1 MALEDKIDALAAAFD
16 AAVVDIRA
24 LTAALKAAQLTAMTI
39 EAQATGQYDPEPEAP
54 ADEPAV
60 ETNKRG
66 RGRPRKAETAP
77 PPPPPDPEPEA
88 EVVEEAAE
96 PEAPAVTAKDI
107 IDAVARAKQV
117 IAIPDLKKLVGE
129 YSDTGKAADIPLS
142 AGAAFI
148 AAVNAAIAKAEEI

>member
-1 MALEDKIDALAAAFD
+1 MALEDKIDALIAALD
-16 AAVVDIRA
+16 KH
-24 LTAALKAAQLTAMTI
+24 TAAIRSTQPVAMTV
-39 EAQATGQYDPEPEAP
+39 EAQATGQYDKEPEAP
-54 ADEPAV
+54 ADEPAS
-60 ETNKRG
+60 ETKRG

-77 PPPPPDPEPEA
+77 PPDPEPEVEA
-88 EVVEEAAE
+88 VEEAAE

-148 AAVNAAIAKAEEI
+148 AAVKAFIAEAEEV

>member
-1 MALEDKIDALAAAFD
+1 MALEDKIDALIAALD
-16 AAVVDIRA
+16 KH
-24 LTAALKAAQLTAMTI
+24 TAAIRSTQPVAMTV
-39 EAQATGQYDPEPEAP
+39 EAQATGQYDKEPEAP
-54 ADEPAV
+54 ADEPAS
-60 ETNKRG
+60 ETKRG

-148 AAVNAAIAKAEEI
+148 AAVKAAIAEAEEV

>member
-1 MALEDKIDALAAAFD
+1 MALEDKIDALIVALGVHTTAVKD
-16 AAVVDIRA
+16 AIAS
-24 LTAALKAAQLTAMTI
+24 LNGGHPGT
-39 EAQATGQYDPEPEAP
+39 PPSSEPEAP
-54 ADEPAV
+54 ADEPAS
-60 ETNKRG
+60 ETKRG

-77 PPPPPDPEPEA
+77 PPDPEPEVEA
-88 EVVEEAAE
+88 VEEAAE
-96 PEAPAVTAKDI
+96 PEAPAVTAKNI

-148 AAVNAAIAKAEEI
+148 AAVNVAIAEAEEV

>member
-1 MALEDKIDALAAAFD
+1 MALEDKIDALIAALD
-16 AAVVDIRA
+16 KH
-24 LTAALKAAQLTAMTI
+24 TAAIKAAQLTAMTV
-39 EAQATGQYDPEPEAP
+39 EAQATGQYDPASEAP

-60 ETNKRG
+60 EANTRG

-77 PPPPPDPEPEA
+77 PPDPEPEA
-88 EVVEEAAE
+88 EAVEKAAE

-148 AAVNAAIAKAEEI
+148 AAVKAAIAEAEEV

>member
-1 MALEDKIDALAAAFD
+1 MALEDKIDALIVALGVHTTAVKD
-16 AAVVDIRA
+16 AIAS
-24 LTAALKAAQLTAMTI
+24 LNGGHPGTPPSTQ
-39 EAQATGQYDPEPEAP
+39 PEAP
-54 ADEPAV
+54 ADEPAS
-60 ETNKRG
+60 ETKRG

-77 PPPPPDPEPEA
+77 PAPPPDDDPSIEEIAASSAPEPEA
-88 EVVEEAAE
+88 
-96 PEAPAVTAKDI
+96 PSVTAKDI

-148 AAVNAAIAKAEEI
+148 AAVKAFIAEAEEV